1 MYRVARL
8 IEIESAHRLSKH
20 PGPCRYV
27 HGHTRKI
34 EVVISAEMLD
44 KNDMVCDFKAVK
56 AVIKKVIDKYDH
68 AIYLNSED
76 KDTIRGLSHIS
87 DRIIIMD
94 QKDPTS
100 EVLARLLFDEINIY
114 IDSELNITAD
124 GDNYIIQRGLT
135 LERIR
140 VW

>member
-34 EVVISAEMLD
+34 EVVISAETLD

-56 AVIKKVIDKYDH
+56 AVIKKVIDK
-68 AIYLNSED
+68 
-76 KDTIRGLSHIS
+76 
-87 DRIIIMD
+87 
-94 QKDPTS
+94 
-100 EVLARLLFDEINIY
+100 
-114 IDSELNITAD
+114 
-124 GDNYIIQRGLT
+124 
-135 LERIR
+135 
-140 VW
+140 